1 MVEQVDTPQKCYLTM
16 FFARLLASAYLMVLG
31 AVSKQ
36 LLNLYWPE
44 EEALNFETYAFFM
57 FYLFGFFQMC
67 LALTKKDI
75 RDAFVEM
82 WCCRGI
88 GVRSSAA
95 TSPPTAEESYDP
107 EVDGY
112 DVERSTGDDVKFS
125 VVNSTVTN
133 QDVNENDG
141 KDEAI
146 TAFVDATEQNEE
158 SIVKDT
164 DEEQIGENSSG
175 IDETK
180 HEIVPSKEEMD
191 SVQA

>member
-1 MVEQVDTPQKCYLTM
+1 M

-31 AVSKQ
+31 AVTKQ
-36 LLNLYWPE
+36 IIMWYWPE
-44 EEALNFETYAFFM
+44 EDADKLKLFETYSYFV
-57 FYLFGFFQMC
+57 FYLIGLFQVC

-95 TSPPTAEESYDP
+95 TSPPTAEESYEP

-112 DVERSTGDDVKFS
+112 DVEPSTGDDVKFS
-125 VVNSTVTN
+125 VVNSTVMN

-180 HEIVPSKEEMD
+180 HEIVPSK
-191 SVQA
+191 